1 MSGRDVERDLSDFF
15 RNTAPPEPSVR
26 LREALTAARHEPAGR
41 RVGAMRRPGLALSL
55 AGLAASIVLA
65 VGLLVMVANRGVR
78 YGVGGASPTPTTGES
93 ASAGPGESPSE
104 TPIASLG
111 ESPSAGLGASP
122 GASPSPSV
130 VPSPTRDAAVT
141 FGPAG
146 IFKAIAPTEINPTMS
161 ELLPDGRVLLVG
173 GDISGNAAELYDP
186 ATGKFMAI
194 GPAAEYHWRGTLT
207 RLSDGRALVVGGFG
221 LSDQLATAEI
231 YDPATGK
238 FTPTGS
244 LAAPRFDFSAAR
256 LQNGQVLVVGG
267 SRWTDT
273 NGTTIYL
280 QSAEIYDPAS
290 GRFHPAGDMT
300 VARNKPSVVTLQD
313 GRVLI
318 AGGQSKQAYGSLAS
332 AEIYDP
338 ATGKF
343 TATGSMTMSRGVGV
357 GTLLQDGR
365 VLIFGGDDDMMG
377 VQYADLYDPS
387 TGTFS
392 KTGPEVIDRVGHTAT
407 LLADGRVLIAGGIA
421 GPGGVAS
428 VDLSIFAMTESRYL
442 SAAELYDPIKGT
454 FTRIGNMTTPRVD
467 FTATLLLDGR
477 VLIAGGDLRE
487 PRDRAEL
494 YVP

>member
-15 RNTAPPEPSVR
+15 RKATPPEPSMG
-26 LREALTAARHEPAGR
+26 LREAVAAARREPVGR
-41 RVGAMRRPGLALSL
+41 GVGGMRRPGLALSL

-65 VGLLVMVANRGVR
+65 VGLLVVVANRGGG
-78 YGVGGASPTPTTGES
+78 YGAAGSSPTTTAAES
-93 ASAGPGESPSE
+93 ASAGPGESPGDS
-104 TPIASLG
+104 PMA
-111 ESPSAGLGASP
+111 SPSDSPTASP
-122 GASPSPSV
+122 GESPSPSV
-130 VPSPTRDAAVT
+130 VPSPTRDAAFT

-146 IFKAIAPTEINPTMS
+146 IFKAAGTTAINPTMS
-161 ELLPDGRVLLVG
+161 YLTPDGHVLLIG
-173 GDISGNAAELYDP
+173 GDSTGNASELYDP
-186 ATGKFMAI
+186 TSGKFTAI

-207 RLSDGRALVVGGFG
+207 RLADGRALLVGGFG
-221 LSDQLATAEI
+221 QTDQLATAEI
-231 YDPATGK
+231 FDPATGK
-238 FTPTGS
+238 FTITGS

-267 SRWTDT
+267 SRWVNSDGNTV
-273 NGTTIYL
+273 Y
-280 QSAEIYDPAS
+280 QSSAEIYDPAA
-290 GRFHPAGDMT
+290 GKFHPAGDMT
-300 VARNKPSVVTLQD
+300 IARNQPVVVTLQD

-318 AGGQSKQAYGSLAS
+318 AGGQSKQAFGSLAS

-343 TATGSMTMSRGVGV
+343 TATGPMTVSRAVGV

-392 KTGPEVIDRVGHTAT
+392 KTGPEVIDRFSHTVT
-407 LLADGRVLIAGGIA
+407 LLADGRVLIAGGYA

-454 FTRIGNMTTPRVD
+454 FIRIGNMTTTRVD

-477 VLIAGGDLRE
+477 VLIAGGDLRD
-487 PRDRAEL
+487 PRNRAEL

>member
-15 RNTAPPEPSVR
+15 RKATPPEPSAR
-26 LREALTAARHEPAGR
+26 LREAVTAARHEPAGR
-41 RVGAMRRPGLALSL
+41 GAGRMRRPGLALSL

-65 VGLLVMVANRGVR
+65 VGLVVVVANRGAH
-78 YGVGGASPTPTTGES
+78 YGVAGSSPTPTAGES
-93 ASAGPGESPSE
+93 ASAGPSESPSE
-104 TPIASLG
+104 SPIASQG
-111 ESPSAGLGASP
+111 ESP
-122 GASPSPSV
+122 GASPSASPGDSPSPTA
-130 VPSPTRDAAVT
+130 VPSPTRDAAFT

-146 IFKAIAPTEINPTMS
+146 IFKAAGTTAVNPSMS
-161 ELLPDGRVLLVG
+161 YLTPDGRVLLVG
-173 GDISGNAAELYDP
+173 GDASGNASELYDP
-186 ATGKFMAI
+186 NSGKFTAI

-207 RLSDGRALVVGGFG
+207 GLADGRALLAGGFG
-221 LSDQLATAEI
+221 QTDQLATAEI
-231 YDPATGK
+231 FDPATGK
-238 FTPTGS
+238 FTITGS
-244 LAAPRFDFSAAR
+244 LAAPRFDFSATR
-256 LQNGQVLVVGG
+256 LQNDQVLVVGG

-273 NGTTIYL
+273 NGSTVYL
-280 QSAEIYDPAS
+280 TSAEIYDPAA
-290 GRFHPAGDMT
+290 GKFHPAGDMT
-300 VARNKPSVVTLQD
+300 VARNRPVVVTLQD

-338 ATGKF
+338 ATGRF
-343 TATGSMTMSRGVGV
+343 TATGSMTTTRAVGV

-392 KTGPEVIDRVGHTAT
+392 KTGPEVIDRFSHTAT
-407 LLADGRVLIAGGIA
+407 LLADGRVLIAGGYA

-428 VDLSIFAMTESRYL
+428 LDMSIFAMTESRYL
-442 SAAELYDPIKGT
+442 SAAELYDPIRGT
-454 FTRIGNMTTPRVD
+454 FTRIGNMTTTRVD
-467 FTATLLLDGR
+467 FTATRLLDGR
-477 VLIAGGDLRE
+477 VLIAGGDLRD